1 MYPRSRGSTNAQLLE
16 RRHLR
21 EHPGRCLHE
30 RPGEQASCPF
40 AETHVQVEE
49 WFQFQR
55 LQDDSSPWLGR
66 AVARDYVSRRVRSD
80 SAGHERGGVRDYA
93 VEYDGDAVDG
103 AGQDHSDDGSVLQ
116 TTDLRKNPKWV
127 FGVWRVQLQCLFYHV
142 DLELQSLIVDA
153 RAPARAL
160 PDPIS
165 SLNRDTP
172 PPACKGSPPA
182 SPPRHHSPR
191 GLLAAHRR
199 PATQVAC
206 P

>member
-30 RPGEQASCPF
+30 RHGEQ
-40 AETHVQVEE
+40 

-66 AVARDYVSRRVRSD
+66 AVARDYESRRVRSD
-80 SAGHERGGVRDYA
+80 GAGHERGGVRDYA

-142 DLELQSLIVDA
+142 
-153 RAPARAL
+153 
-160 PDPIS
+160 
-165 SLNRDTP
+165 
-172 PPACKGSPPA
+172 
-182 SPPRHHSPR
+182 
-191 GLLAAHRR
+191 
-199 PATQVAC
+199 
-206 P
+206 

>member
-1 MYPRSRGSTNAQLLE
+1 MYSRSRGSTNAQLLE
-16 RRHLR
+16 RRQLR

-30 RPGEQASCPF
+30 RHGEQASCPF

-80 SAGHERGGVRDYA
+80 AA
-93 VEYDGDAVDG
+93 DG

-116 TTDLRKNPKWV
+116 TTDLSKNPKWV

-142 DLELQSLIVDA
+142 DLELQGLIVDT
-153 RAPARAL
+153 RAPAR
-160 PDPIS
+160 
-165 SLNRDTP
+165 
-172 PPACKGSPPA
+172 
-182 SPPRHHSPR
+182 
-191 GLLAAHRR
+191 GLLGRASRKRGDEASS
-199 PATQVAC
+199 
-206 P
+206 